1 MNLLKDLWSHIKEW
15 SDWKMKDWIKSRYC
29 SDRSYLDIKLDDRR
43 SSIVL
48 QSSWRHRLGGK
59 GGALKTIAKV
69 VDEIHTS
76 EEEKLDKKILMQRI
90 QQKLAEKQ
98 LDVNAKEASHRSV
111 FVAGWR
117 PFIGWIGGLALMFE
131 FILSPCIE
139 WYAKFAGLNLT
150 APEIQDWAPSSHCHF
165 NARSRR
171 DEKFR
176 EGKGSY

>member
-1 MNLLKDLWSHIKEW
+1 MLNLLGGI
-15 SDWKMKDWIKSRYC
+15 
-29 SDRSYLDIKLDDRR
+29 
-43 SSIVL
+43 
-48 QSSWRHRLGGK
+48 LGGK
-59 GGALKTIAKV
+59 GGALKPIAKV

-98 LDVNAKEASHRSV
+98 LDVNAKEASHRSI

-150 APEIQDWAPSSHCHF
+150 APEIQTGPLLAIVTSMLGV
-165 NARSRR
+165 AGMRSF
-171 DEKFR
+171 EKA
-176 EGKGSY
+176 KGLTK

>member
-1 MNLLKDLWSHIKEW
+1 MLQLLGG
-15 SDWKMKDWIKSRYC
+15 M
-29 SDRSYLDIKLDDRR
+29 
-43 SSIVL
+43 
-48 QSSWRHRLGGK
+48 LGGK

-98 LDVNAKEASHRSV
+98 LDVNAKEASHRSI

-150 APEIQDWAPSSHCHF
+150 APEIQTGPLLAIVTSMLGV
-165 NARSRR
+165 AGMRSF
-171 DEKFR
+171 EKA
-176 EGKGSY
+176 KGLTK